1 VADHPS
7 SLFSK
12 ICVGIAALW
21 FLLLYPSLNLFFWDH
36 LPQKMRSTHESCDF
50 SQYYSGAMVA
60 RYGLWDCLYPVASPE
75 IYGKEPKFKP
85 LIHTPLFQESDSRK
99 GNWNFYPQINL
110 PKCSSIAPRL
120 SELCDQLQGGFHYAY
135 PPPLALLLEPLAFL
149 NYERASDA
157 WFTLMCFSYFGMGFY
172 ASRIF
177 RSLQGGGT
185 KLEGFI
191 AMLPMIPTFL
201 SSTMSCTFEIGNVSP
216 LLGFL
221 ITLFAY
227 SWIQNRQILL
237 GIGMIP
243 LLLFKGIGLTWC
255 PLFFMRPVKFKT
267 LLTLSLL
274 TLLLNLSFILMAGV
288 GPYQVFFTE
297 IVPKANLSLGVGLQG
312 LILTLLGV
320 DPKRWIMA
328 LNILL
333 LALLYLGYWRGTVRS
348 GGKIGAVIPIATL
361 AGTMA
366 IFCICNPI
374 VWPHHYFV
382 NYLQLPFAGWIL
394 WEANRA
400 QGLWKNTIWII
411 FSLSVLF
418 WMDGLFLTKTS
429 YLMEW
434 IRQHNPAMNVFEK
447 ARSAA
452 SGLVVYVLPIMESVF
467 LLGISYRRLLLEATP
482 KQGQG
487 LSDRNHVPA
496 PE

>member
-1 VADHPS
+1 
-7 SLFSK
+7 
-12 ICVGIAALW
+12 
-21 FLLLYPSLNLFFWDH
+21 
-36 LPQKMRSTHESCDF
+36 
-50 SQYYSGAMVA
+50 MVS
-60 RYGLWDCLYPVASPE
+60 RYGLWCCFYPVASPE

-99 GNWNFYPQINL
+99 ANWNFYPQINL

-348 GGKIGAVIPIATL
+348 RGKIGAVIPIATL